1 MRTTVVIALLFFTAL
16 PARAGE
22 SGHRLVA
29 GAKPVSLT
37 SIVHGELSTH
47 WGGGAFIEYAVLP
60 HLLEVE
66 LSVAALESHDVVVP
80 IDLLLKYPFFHSDA
94 LVAFVGAG
102 PLVSI
107 LISGEHNDGHGHITE
122 GGTETSF
129 GFATVLGVYWWFQPA
144 IGVLAQASY
153 NGVWEHDEY
162 VSEVGGALGIAF
174 RF

>member
-1 MRTTVVIALLFFTAL
+1 MRTTLFISLLFFAAV
-16 PARAGE
+16 PAWAGE
-22 SGHRLVA
+22 GGHRFVA
-29 GAKPVSLT
+29 GAKAVSLT
-37 SIVHGELSTH
+37 SIVHGESSTH

-80 IDLLLKYPFFHSDA
+80 IDLLLKYPFYHSDA
-94 LVAFVGAG
+94 LTAFVGAG
-102 PLVSI
+102 PLMAI
-107 LISGEHNDGHGHITE
+107 LITGEHDDGHGHVTE
-122 GGTETSF
+122 GGTDTSF
-129 GFATVLGVYWWFQPA
+129 GFATVLGIYWWFQPV
-144 IGVLAQASY
+144 IGLLAQASY